1 MPPRAPSSRSPR
13 ARPKAKGASVT
24 VEQVLKAIKEGKR
37 QPLYLVGGDRV
48 TSEPQARQI
57 AGALADAAGCEVE
70 ARVRPDSLAPLLADL
85 RTLSLF
91 ASAKVILAVDTAIL
105 ANRSSAADLIDQAEK
120 GLPTKGEVS
129 GDLSDSQRRSAS
141 RLIQALRV
149 FGIDPLVGDAQGTID
164 DLPDWALSGGAALRK
179 KQPRGRAAKARKAL
193 AAGLSSLLEAAREA
207 GLVGFA
213 DGDLAELEQLA
224 EGALPPGH
232 ALVLAEPSAA
242 ADHPLVE
249 RLADRGAAVML
260 TQVEAGRDGDWQGL
274 EPLVAGL
281 TEATGVGIARD
292 ALAELARRTLKTEGD
307 WGAKRA
313 QANATGRLAA
323 EYRKLAGM
331 IGEGTITRNQVI
343 ESVED
348 RGEEDVWQILGA
360 LGEGRGDEAL
370 KRYRRLIA
378 GAEEPI
384 AARLS
389 FFSLLAGFCRQLTA
403 TVGVMQKAGV
413 SAGERN
419 YYRFK
424 ERLAPALQADLSSGE
439 ASPLRGLHP
448 FRLHK
453 SYLAASRLSRA
464 TAAKLPW
471 VVLETEQRVKGASR
485 DADAAIS
492 HLLGH
497 LATALRAGSGQ
508 SPATRGGAP
517 GRGGY
522 PRRAGSRGRS

>member
-1 MPPRAPSSRSPR
+1 MPPRATGSRSTR
-13 ARPKAKGASVT
+13 ARPKAKGKGVSVA
-24 VEQVLKAIKEGKR
+24 EVLNAIAEGKR

-48 TSEPQARQI
+48 TSEPLAQQI
-57 AGALADAAGCEVE
+57 AQALADAAGCEVE
-70 ARVRPDSLAPLLADL
+70 TRVRPDTLAPLLADL

-105 ANRSSAADLIDQAEK
+105 ANRGSAADLIDQAEQ
-120 GLPTKGEVS
+120 GLPLNAEGELS
-129 GDLSDSQRRSAS
+129 GGQRRSAS
-141 RLIQALRV
+141 RLLQALRV
-149 FGIDPLVGDAQGTID
+149 FGIDPLVGDAQASID
-164 DLPDWALSGGAALRK
+164 DLPDWALTGGTALRK
-179 KQPRGRAAKARKAL
+179 KQPRGRSAKARKAL
-193 AAGLSSLLEAAREA
+193 AASLGGLLEAARQV

-242 ADHPLVE
+242 SDHPLVQ
-249 RLADRGAAVML
+249 RLASRGAAVML
-260 TQVEAGRDGDWQGL
+260 AQVEAGRDGEWQGL
-274 EPLVAGL
+274 EPLVASL
-281 TEATGVGIARD
+281 AEATGVDIAPD
-292 ALAELARRTLKTEGD
+292 ALTELARRTLKTEGD

-313 QANATGRLAA
+313 RANATGRLAA
-323 EYRKLAGM
+323 EYRKLAGI
-331 IGEGTITRNQVI
+331 IGEGTITRAQVV

-360 LGEGRGDEAL
+360 LGEGRGDEAM

-378 GAEEPI
+378 GADEPI

-424 ERLAPALQADLSSGE
+424 ERLAPALQADLPSGE
-439 ASPLRGLHP
+439 TSPLRGLHP

-453 SYLAASRLSRA
+453 SYLAASRLPRPL
-464 TAAKLPW
+464 AARLPW
-471 VVLETEQRVKGASR
+471 MVLETEQRVKGASR

-497 LATALRAGSGQ
+497 LATALRAGQGSSSGR
-508 SPATRGGAP
+508 SP
-517 GRGGY
+517 GRGDRY
-522 PRRAGSRGRS
+522 PRPAGSRGRA